1 MSGETKIYMTR
12 QERLAVDALLK
23 VLRAGNREGRPVTVL
38 IRQTPPGVIQ
48 CFETVLLNGNGNGKR
63 IDRESRE

>member
-38 IRQTPPGVIQ
+38 IRQTPPGIIQ
-48 CFETVLLNGNGNGKR
+48 CFESVLISSSGNGHHIDKR
-63 IDRESRE
+63 THE